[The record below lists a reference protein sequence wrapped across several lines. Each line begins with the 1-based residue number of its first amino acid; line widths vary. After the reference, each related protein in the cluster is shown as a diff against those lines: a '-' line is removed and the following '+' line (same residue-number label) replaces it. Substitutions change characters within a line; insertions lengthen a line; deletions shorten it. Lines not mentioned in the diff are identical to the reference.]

1 MTDALAAPLARTRV
15 GALWRFSRPHTIVG
29 TALSV
34 GGIYAIAAHELGAPP
49 AFHLVWTLVAA
60 LSVNVFIVGI
70 NQLTD
75 IDIDRV
81 NKPRLPLASGELTV
95 AQGRAIVAAAGVLP
109 VILAVTQGW
118 IELLA
123 VGAALAIGAAY
134 SVPPLRLK
142 RFPALAA
149 ASISVVR
156 ALVVNLGVYLHFSG
170 GHSIAPAVWAL
181 TLFVLPFS
189 FAIAVLKDVPDA
201 EGDRRFAIRT
211 FTVRLG
217 GRAAFAMGM
226 AALTV
231 AYLGMAVLGFDGAD
245 RPVLVVTH
253 LAALALLWTWAAR
266 TDPGDRDRFTGFY
279 MRVWAL
285 FFCEYL
291 IVPAAVLSG

>member
-1 MTDALAAPLARTRV
+1 MTDAVALSRPRV
-15 GALWRFSRPHTIVG
+15 ALGTLWRFSRPHTIIG

-34 GGIYAIAAHELGAPP
+34 GGIYAIAAHEVGAPP
-49 AFHLVWTLVAA
+49 AFHLFWTLVAA

-75 IDIDRV
+75 VEIDRI
-81 NKPRLPLASGELTV
+81 NKPRLPLASAELSL
-95 AQGRAIVAAAGVLP
+95 AQGRAIVAAAGILP
-109 VILAVTQGW
+109 LILAVTQGW
-118 IELLA
+118 TELVA
-123 VGAALAIGAAY
+123 VSAALAIGAAY
-134 SVPPLRLK
+134 SVPPVRLK
-142 RFPALAA
+142 RYPALAA
-149 ASISVVR
+149 ASISIVR
-156 ALVVNLGVYLHFSG
+156 ALVVNLGVYLHFADTV
-170 GHSIAPAVWAL
+170 APAIWAL

-226 AALTV
+226 GALTA
-231 AYLGMAVLGFDGAD
+231 AYLGMAVIGFDGAN
-245 RPVLVVTH
+245 RPVLVATH
-253 LAALALLWTWAAR
+253 LAALALLWTWALR
-266 TDPGDRDRFTGFY
+266 TDPSDPVRFTGFY

-291 IVPAAVLSG
+291 IVPAAVLSS